1 MDQEQL
7 LLKQLYFHGKEW
19 SFTQIKKHILSFSP
33 SDTDF
38 LYDILKKSEEDVLIE
53 AAIRN

>member
-1 MDQEQL
+1 MDKEQL

-53 AAIRN
+53 AAKRN